1 MNDGLVTRLYSN
13 LYNEYNSNS
22 VVQYYE
28 KNTNLLQNIVMK
40 DSYYCARCVPIYFD
54 MLCIS
59 NKNIGNEIYFKVK
72 NGHELCR
79 TILKDIEGGNGGNG
93 SNGGNGG
100 SSNNKCIN
108 NLFIVNFINNWIEE
122 NLEIVRET
130 YQHILNK
137 YLINLTK
144 KYKIFS
150 NNIHELIFIK
160 LVLYTAYT
168 NETNF
173 KIRDLVYQM
182 MYRFDNNMNYTSLN
196 NIMDDRVTIDEKD
209 IWRRLFLRKK

>member
-1 MNDGLVTRLYSN
+1 
-13 LYNEYNSNS
+13 
-22 VVQYYE
+22 
-28 KNTNLLQNIVMK
+28 MK

-79 TILKDIEGGNGGNG
+79 TILKDIEGNSNGGNG
-93 SNGGNGG
+93 SNGGN
-100 SSNNKCIN
+100 NNKCIN
-108 NLFIVNFINNWIEE
+108 NLFTVNFINNWIEE

-182 MYRFDNNMNYTSLN
+182 MYRFDNNINYTSLN